1 MALNDVIFI
10 KGAGGLGRPLAGED
24 HISGMAFWLTDA
36 NLPSGYGTTDR
47 VKKLFSINDAQT
59 QGITE
64 GSATNGVLWYHINEF
79 FKAAPQ
85 GVLYVGIYGGV
96 SGTVAFTDIETI
108 QNFSEGKIR
117 QMGVFDSTTF
127 ATSMVTSLQTSASA
141 LELVHKPLNVILG
154 ADFSAATIG
163 ALPDLR
169 TLNSKNVSVTIG
181 EDGGAVGAAL
191 AVSEGNAITD
201 MGSALGQVALGKVNE
216 STEWIE
222 KFQVDDGIEFNVPAF
237 ATGDLVS
244 SQADSLLATLKTNGY
259 MFIRKHVGLA
269 GTYQENSATAIV
281 TTNDFATI
289 ENNRTMDK
297 ATRGVRTFML
307 PNLASPVFVNSN
319 GTLTEGTIAKFSND
333 TARALEQME
342 RDEEI
347 SAFAVIINPLQ
358 DILATSKLTIT
369 IQIVPVGVARTI
381 EINIGF
387 TVSIA

>member
-24 HISGMAFWLTDA
+24 HISGMVFWLTDA
-36 NLPSGYGTTDR
+36 NLPSGYGTSDR
-47 VKKLFSINDAQT
+47 VKTFFSINDAQA

-85 GVLYVGIYGGV
+85 GVLHVGIYGGV
-96 SGTVAFTDIETI
+96 SGTVNYSDIELV
-108 QNFSEGKIR
+108 QNFADGKIR
-117 QMGVFDSTTF
+117 QMGVFDTTTF
-127 ATSMVTSLQTSASA
+127 ATGSVTSLQTSCST
-141 LELVHKPLNVILG
+141 LETAHKPTQVIYG
-154 ADFSAATIG
+154 ANFSAATIG

-169 TLNSKNVSVTIG
+169 TLNAKNVSVTVG
-181 EDGGAVGAAL
+181 QDGGSAGAAL
-191 AVSEGNAITD
+191 ATSEGYSITD
-201 MGSALGQVALGKVNE
+201 MGAILGQVSFSKVNE
-216 STEWIE
+216 SIEWIE
-222 KFQVDDGIEFNVPAF
+222 KFQIDDGVEFNVPAF

-244 SQADSLLATLKTNGY
+244 SQADALLSTLKTNGY

-269 GTYQENSATAIV
+269 GTYQENSATAIT

-289 ENNRTMDK
+289 ENNRTIDK

-307 PNLASPVFVNSN
+307 PNLASPVFVEAN
-319 GTLTEGTIAKFSND
+319 GQLTEGTIAKFKND
-333 TARALEQME
+333 TARALEQLE

-347 SAFAVIINPLQ
+347 SAFNVIIDPTQ
-358 DILATSKLTIT
+358 DVLSTSKIEIT
-369 IQIVPVGVARTI
+369 IQIVPVGVARQI
-381 EINIGF
+381 EINIGY